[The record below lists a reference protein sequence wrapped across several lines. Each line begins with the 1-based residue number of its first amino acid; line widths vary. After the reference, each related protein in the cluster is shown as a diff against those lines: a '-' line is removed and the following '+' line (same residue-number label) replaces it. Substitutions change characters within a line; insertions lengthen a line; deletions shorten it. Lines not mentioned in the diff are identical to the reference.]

1 MASYVKNITR
11 KIRIGDIYM
20 VFFDGDGSEQ
30 RGYRPGLVIQNN
42 VGNRYSP
49 NIIVLPITSIIKKR
63 NQPTHV
69 VVLADNSGL
78 ERDSVILCENPRC
91 LSKDKLNRYITTLPD
106 KYMEEVAVAYILST
120 SIISFL
126 PASEVQSV
134 WQKANTLNSI

>member
-1 MASYVKNITR
+1 MASCSKDITR
-11 KIRIGDIYM
+11 QIKIGDIYM

-42 VGNRYSP
+42 VGNKYSP

-69 VVLADNSGL
+69 VVSADNSGL
-78 ERDSVILCENPRC
+78 ERDSVVLCENPRC

-106 KYMEEVAVAYILST
+106 KYMEEIAVAYILST

-126 PASEVQSV
+126 PINAVHSV
-134 WQKANTLNSI
+134 WQKASTLNSI

>member
-1 MASYVKNITR
+1 MASYAKNITR

-78 ERDSVILCENPRC
+78 ERDSVILCEDPRC

>member
-1 MASYVKNITR
+1 
-11 KIRIGDIYM
+11 M

>member
-1 MASYVKNITR
+1 MASYAKNITR